1 MQRLAT
7 EENGGED
14 GEDYQGDNL
23 LHNLQ
28 LHKREGASVTYET
41 DAVGGNL
48 ARVLGKGDSPREEDY
63 QIQILLLYLVNV
75 H

>member
-7 EENGGED
+7 EEYGGKY
-14 GEDYQGDNL
+14 GEDYQRDNL

-28 LHKREGASVTYET
+28 LHKREGASITYET

-48 ARVLGKGDSPREEDY
+48 ARILGKGDGPREEDN
-63 QIQILLLYLVNV
+63 QIQGPR
-75 H
+75 